1 MTSKR
6 SIASANET
14 GFLDQ
19 VVKPVL
25 FARLDFSSGVQR
37 LHTEIGD
44 RTITHPVHG
53 SETYTG
59 IGDFGGV
66 SSQVIESIS
75 GAPASLSI
83 SLTGVKSAFITDAL
97 TDDYFRRD
105 ADVLIGL
112 DDVSGTL
119 LADPEYLFSGYMDK
133 VDIVLSEGLAQMTLV
148 CESRGTNLLSAPDNR
163 FTDEDKQAE
172 VSGDLSGE
180 YIYRMEDLNLSWGK
194 FGVTLT
200 GNPADNSGRNPG
212 GRGRK

>member
-6 SIASANET
+6 TISTNNES

-19 VVKPVL
+19 VVAAIL

-59 IGDFGGV
+59 IGDFGGL
-66 SSQVIESIS
+66 SSEVVESIS

-83 SLTGVKSAFITDAL
+83 SLTGVKSAFINDAL
-97 TDDYFRRD
+97 VDDYFRRD

-112 DDVSGTL
+112 VNSSGTL
-119 LADPEYLFSGYMDK
+119 LDDPEYLFSGYMDK
-133 VDIVLSEGLAQMTLV
+133 VDITLSQGLAQMTLI
-148 CESRGTNLLSAPDNR
+148 CESRGTNLLTAPDNR
-163 FTDEDKQAE
+163 FTDEDKQSE
-172 VSGDLSGE
+172 VSGDLAGE
-180 YIYRMEDLNLSWGK
+180 YIYRMRDLELSWGTT
-194 FGVTLT
+194 GATLFP
-200 GNPADNSGRNPG
+200 GPEDNHEGENTTDPDR
-212 GRGRK
+212 